1 MATSCTSGSM
11 FNHLVKIIILISVM
25 ACSSSNTEISSNKV
39 PFDPSMPKKIIL
51 FVPGYYGSMLKEE
64 KTGKIRWAK
73 ASNFLFSQTG
83 VADEIP
89 GTTIGPNN
97 KLVVTE
103 VLRNVRVLPKVW
115 DVDSYQSTLE
125 QLDKFALE
133 NKMHLEVVAYD
144 WRDDFV
150 SSLKVIDQKIKS
162 FNLGPNDELYV
173 VSHSQGALL
182 MSYYIRYGAQDV
194 DTAIENWEG
203 LKHIK
208 KLALI
213 APPLHGLMILFRD
226 MEDGTRVGINRKLL
240 SDRDYSSFK
249 STFFFLPPKGEDIG
263 ISEKGEKISL
273 AIHNI
278 DNWQKNTWGAFKF
291 AKPDEVM
298 AVRSFVEKYMA
309 RSEKFHEL
317 LRAPIKNHPNIRIP
331 LLHMRGLGH
340 KTLEFARLKQDGER
354 LGYDFKK
361 SDATDGDGTVT
372 DRSGA
377 PLAFFRVFNFSSV
390 DTKLGH
396 LEVLAKP
403 ESQVT
408 IQKFLKE

>member
-1 MATSCTSGSM
+1 METSCTSDLM
-11 FNHLVKIIILISVM
+11 FNYFVKLIILISVV
-25 ACSSSNTEISSNKV
+25 ACSSGNTEISSNKI

-64 KTGKIRWAK
+64 ATGKIRWAK
-73 ASNFLFSQTG
+73 ASNFLLSQTG
-83 VADEIP
+83 LADEIP
-89 GTTIGPNN
+89 GTKIGSNN

-103 VLRNVRVLPKVW
+103 VLRNVQVLPKVW

-125 QLDKFALE
+125 QLDTFALT
-133 NKMHLEVVAYD
+133 NHMHLEAVAYD

-150 SSLKVIDQKIKS
+150 SSLKTIDAKIKS
-162 FNLGPNDELYV
+162 FNLRPNDELYI

-182 MSYYIRYGAQDV
+182 MAYYIRYGAQDV
-194 DTAIENWEG
+194 DTAVENWEG

-226 MEDGTRVGINRKLL
+226 MEDGTVVGLNRSLL
-240 SDRDYSSFK
+240 SDKDYSSFK

-263 ISEKGEKISL
+263 ISEQGEKISL

-291 AKPDEVM
+291 AAPNEVK
-298 AVRSFVEKYMA
+298 AVRSFVEKYMS
-309 RSEKFHEL
+309 RSERFHEL
-317 LRAPIKNHPNIRIP
+317 LRAPIVNYPAVKIP

-340 KTLEFARLKQDGER
+340 KTLEFARLKQKGER
-354 LGYDFKK
+354 RGYAFKK

-372 DRSGA
+372 DKSGA
-377 PLAFFRVFNFSSV
+377 SLAFFRFFNFISIE
-390 DTKLGH
+390 TKFSH
-396 LEVLAKP
+396 LDVLAKP
-403 ESQVT
+403 ESQIK
-408 IQKFLKE
+408 IQKFLKD